1 MKAEYKAGRP
11 EDDLTVG
18 KKYDVIDVKCKKGF
32 EVQEVYL
39 KNDKAQDHWYS
50 VGLFIMYAEA
60 TAAMR
65 VAAAEMAQDAA
76 RMATP
81 DPQTII
87 ITTADHR
94 RSHSLDSIERALKA
108 AELAR
113 GLMFGA

>member
-18 KKYDVIDVKCKKGF
+18 KKYDVMDVKCKKGF
-32 EVQEVYL
+32 EVSEVYL
-39 KNDKAQDHWYS
+39 KNDKPPDRWYS
-50 VGLFIMYAEA
+50 VGLFIMHAEA

-65 VAAAEMAQDAA
+65 VAVAEMAQDAA
-76 RMATP
+76 RMETP